1 VNRSV
6 LYRAALFVALAVAG
20 IVVLVPTL
28 VRPAP
33 TFRPWKQPVRL
44 GLDLQGGT
52 HLLYAVDIE
61 QAIDGTVDRAM
72 QNLERELRDAQIG
85 ASSVDRDGRTINI
98 RLANRDRRREV
109 EDLVKQR
116 FANLVP
122 VPQTDVENA
131 ADLAYTL
138 APPEIQRLRENVR
151 EQALKIIR
159 NRIDQFGVAEPTVQA
174 QGADEIIVQLPGIQ
188 DPQRA
193 KELIG
198 RTALLEFKLI
208 ATGPQA
214 GTVKNPGPGVQVLPG
229 RAAECKPPERKCL
242 VERRTLMTG
251 DVLTDA
257 HVSPGSMTE
266 GMAVEFVLD
275 AAGAQQFAQLSS
287 ANVGR
292 QLAIV
297 LDGNVESAPVIREP
311 ITGGRGQIT
320 GRFDFAEAQ
329 DLANVLR
336 NGALPAP
343 LKLLEE
349 RTVGP
354 SLGQDSI
361 RNGILSFVV
370 GSVLV
375 VAFMLVYYRGGGLIA
390 DAALLLNVFFLVST
404 FAAFGF
410 TLSLPGIAGIVLT
423 IGMAVDANVLIL
435 ERIRE
440 ELRLGKSPRAA
451 IDAGYERAWY
461 AIRDS
466 NLTTFLSG
474 LILFQ
479 FGSGP
484 VRGFAVTLCVGI
496 LTSLLTG
503 VFGTRVVYDLLTSG
517 RRLTTV
523 SV

>member
-1 VNRSV
+1 MSRSV
-6 LYRAALFVALAVAG
+6 LTRAALYVALAVAAL
-20 IVVLVPTL
+20 VLLVPTF

-33 TFRPWKQPVRL
+33 AFWPWHQPIRL

-52 HLLYAVDIE
+52 HLLYGVEVD
-61 QAIDGTVDRAM
+61 QAIDNTVDRQM
-72 QNLERELRDAQIG
+72 QELERVLREEQIG
-85 ASSVDRDGRTINI
+85 AASVDRKGRTIHLQ
-98 RLANRDRRREV
+98 LANKDKRAQV
-109 EDLVKQR
+109 EGLVKDR
-116 FANLVP
+116 FPNLVA
-122 VPQTDVENA
+122 VPEADAEA
-131 ADLAYTL
+131 GDLAYTL
-138 APPEIQRLRENVR
+138 EPREVQRLRDNVQ

-174 QGADEIIVQLPGIQ
+174 QGSDEIVVQLPGIQ

-198 RTALLEFKLI
+198 RTALLEFKLV
-208 ATGPQA
+208 ARGPEA
-214 GTVKNPGPGVQVLPG
+214 GTVDHPGPNVVVVPG
-229 RAAECKPPERKCL
+229 KSEKGRRADRVL

-257 HVSPGSMTE
+257 SVGQGAATE
-266 GMAVEFVLD
+266 GMVVNFVLD
-275 AAGAQQFAQLSS
+275 GRGAKEFGEITSN
-287 ANVGR
+287 NVGR
-292 QLAIV
+292 QLAII
-297 LDGNVESAPVIREP
+297 LDGVVESAPVIEDP
-311 ITGGRGQIT
+311 ITGGRGLIR
-320 GRFDFAEAQ
+320 GHFDFAEAQ

-343 LKLLEE
+343 LKLIEE

-354 SLGQDSI
+354 TLGQDSI
-361 RNGILSFVV
+361 RRGVLSFVV
-370 GSVLV
+370 GAVLV
-375 VAFMLVYYRGGGLIA
+375 VLFMVVYYRGGGAIA
-390 DAALLLNVFFLVST
+390 DGALLLNVLFLVGA

-440 ELRLGKSPRAA
+440 ELRLGKTPRAA
-451 IDAGYERAWY
+451 IEAGYERAWY

-466 NLTTFLSG
+466 NVTTFCSG

-484 VRGFAVTLCVGI
+484 VRGFAVTLCLGI
-496 LTSLLTG
+496 LTSLATG
-503 VFGTRVVYDLLTSG
+503 VFGTRVVYDFLTAR
-517 RRLTTV
+517 RRLATV

>member
-1 VNRSV
+1 VSRNV
-6 LYRAALFVALAVAG
+6 LYRAALFAGLAVAAV
-20 IVVLVPTL
+20 VVLVPTI

-33 TFRPWKQPVRL
+33 TWWPWKQPVRL

-52 HLLYAVDIE
+52 HLLYGVDVD
-61 QAIDGTVDRAM
+61 QAIDTSVDRAM
-72 QNLERELRDAQIG
+72 QDLERELRDAQIG
-85 ASSVDRDGRTINI
+85 ATSVERDGRTIQL
-98 RLANRDRRREV
+98 RLANKDKRRDV
-109 EDLVKQR
+109 EDLVRER
-116 FANLVP
+116 FPSLVA
-122 VPQTDVENA
+122 VPQPDVEKA
-131 ADLAYTL
+131 GDLAFSL
-138 APPEIQRLRENVR
+138 DPREIQRLRESVR

-159 NRIDQFGVAEPTVQA
+159 NRIDQFGVSEPTVQT
-174 QGADEIIVQLPGIQ
+174 QGGDEIVVQLPGIQ

-198 RTALLEFKLI
+198 KTALLEFKLLPR
-208 ATGPQA
+208 AGDPNA
-214 GTVKNPGPGVQVLPG
+214 GTIEKPGPGIQVLPG
-229 RAAECKPPERKCL
+229 KSEAGRRQQYL

-251 DVLTDA
+251 DVLTEA
-257 HVSPGSMTE
+257 YVGQGSATE
-266 GMAVEFVLD
+266 GMAVEFVFD
-275 AAGAQQFAQLSS
+275 ARGAKQFGSLTS

-292 QLAIV
+292 NLAIV
-297 LDGNVESAPVIREP
+297 LDGVVESAPVIREP

-320 GRFDFAEAQ
+320 GRFDFPEAQ

-343 LKLLEE
+343 LKLMEE

-361 RNGILSFVV
+361 RNGVLSFVV
-370 GSVLV
+370 GAALV
-375 VAFMLVYYRGGGLIA
+375 IAFMVLYYRGGGLIA
-390 DAALLLNVFFLVST
+390 DGALLMNVLLLVAT

-496 LTSLLTG
+496 MTSLATG
-503 VFGTRVVYDLLTSG
+503 VFGTRVVYDLLTTR

>member
-1 VNRSV
+1 MTR
-6 LYRAALFVALAVAG
+6 LTLFVALAIAA
-20 IVVLVPTL
+20 VVLLVPTF
-28 VRPAP
+28 VAAVPSWWPWQRPI
-33 TFRPWKQPVRL
+33 RL

-52 HLLYAVDIE
+52 HLLYGVDID
-61 QAIDGTVDRAM
+61 QAIDNTVERQM
-72 QNLERELRDAQIG
+72 QDLERELRDGQIG
-85 ASSVDRDGRTINI
+85 VSALDRDGRTI
-98 RLANRDRRREV
+98 RLQLANTDKRQETL
-109 EDLVKQR
+109 DLVKSR
-116 FANLVP
+116 FPSLVP
-122 VPQTDVENA
+122 TSIPDA
-131 ADLAYTL
+131 PAGTL
-138 APPEIQRLRENVR
+138 GFTLDPKEIQRLQDNVR

-159 NRIDQFGVAEPTVQA
+159 NRIDQFGVSEPTVQA
-174 QGADEIIVQLPGIQ
+174 QGTDEIVVQLPGIQ

-193 KELIG
+193 KDLIG
-198 RTALLEFKLI
+198 KTAVLEFKLL
-208 ATGPQA
+208 AQGAQA
-214 GTVKNPGPGVQVLPG
+214 GTPEHPGPNVQVLPG
-229 RAAECKPPERKCL
+229 KSEAGRRQQYL

-251 DVLTDA
+251 DVITDA
-257 HVSPGSMTE
+257 SVSPGSATE

-275 AAGAQQFAQLSS
+275 ARGGKQFGQITS

-292 QLAIV
+292 NLAIV
-297 LDGNVESAPVIREP
+297 LDGYVESAPTIREP

-320 GRFDFAEAQ
+320 GRFDFTEAQ

-343 LKLLEE
+343 LKLIEE

-354 SLGQDSI
+354 SLGKDSI
-361 RNGILSFVV
+361 RKGMLSFVV
-370 GSVLV
+370 GSALV
-375 VAFMLVYYRGGGLIA
+375 IAFMLIYYRGGGAIA
-390 DAALLLNVFFLVST
+390 DGALLMNVLLLIGT

-440 ELRLGKSPRAA
+440 ELRLGKTVRAA
-451 IDAGYERAWY
+451 VEAGYARAWY

-466 NLTTFLSG
+466 NITTFCSG

-479 FGSGP
+479 FGTGP

-496 LTSLLTG
+496 LTSLITG
-503 VFGTRVVYDLLTSG
+503 VVGTRLVYDLLMAR
-517 RRLTTV
+517 RRLETV